1 MSRRRKSV
9 AEEDASDKTVYLV
22 VEHKG
27 NKEPS
32 HSIVIAGGTRAPPV
46 MVPLHH
52 AIRGMSFA
60 AADSRWIFGVGGDSS
75 CPSTVYD
82 LSTSTESAGPI
93 VLKNKVN
100 PILIPHRGLLYVL
113 SSRPKIHNIEC
124 PDFLPWFELIRF
136 TNGKGGLADFDACPP
151 CELPPPP
158 IFPYCINP
166 IEYANP
172 PDVRV
177 AAYAVVDSHI
187 LLSVAV
193 SFHHH
198 HQQQQEDKG
207 TCAFDMDRQVWDMVD
222 TKSLPFLGQAIPIGD
237 HLFVAHSKD
246 DDGAAEVYYMA
257 VFPAKDTPT
266 GKTELSMVKSKLDLP
281 RGGIVAGQQLC
292 ALGMRGCFS
301 SFDFPSVV
309 HHGPGTILEKAR
321 VIQRI
326 YSLVKGAD
334 DLNKVV
340 KWQRRIF
347 KLLDPSHL
355 LARPASLVAAFTL
368 DSE

>member
-1 MSRRRKSV
+1 MSRKRKSV
-9 AEEDASDKTVYLV
+9 AAEDPDDKPVYLV

-32 HSIVIAGGTRAPPV
+32 HSIVIAGGTRTPPV
-46 MVPLHH
+46 MAPLRH

-60 AADSRWIFGVGGDSS
+60 AVDSRWIVGVGGDSS

-82 LSTSTESAGPI
+82 LATSTESAGPI

-113 SSRPKIHNIEC
+113 SSRPRIHNIER
-124 PDFLPWFELIRF
+124 PDFLPWFELIIF
-136 TNGKGGLADFDACPP
+136 TNGKGGLANFDACPP
-151 CELPPPP
+151 CELRPPP

-166 IEYANP
+166 LEYADP

-187 LLSVAV
+187 LLSISV
-193 SFHHH
+193 SFHQ
-198 HQQQQEDKG
+198 QQQQEDKG

-222 TKSLPFLGQAIPIGD
+222 TKSLPFLGEAIPIGD
-237 HLFVAHSKD
+237 HLYVAHSKD
-246 DDGAAEVYYMA
+246 GAAAVYYMA

-281 RGGIVAGQQLC
+281 KGGIVPGQHLC
-292 ALGMRGCFS
+292 ALGMRGRSFS
-301 SFDFPSVV
+301 SFDVPSVV
-309 HHGPGTILEKAR
+309 DQDQDTILDKAR
-321 VIQRI
+321 VIQRT
-326 YSLVKGAD
+326 YSLVKGGD

-347 KLLDPSHL
+347 ELPDPSHL
-355 LARPASLVAAFTL
+355 LAQPAPIAAAFITM
-368 DSE
+368 